1 MTEGTVIVKA
11 HKKHAWSGFHRFPKC
26 KDTVIATYGRGG
38 YDTGLSPEEEK
49 NLEGVLNLSAGT
61 LNKFSEYWQDYAVIL
76 TDKEKVLKLDRPRDF
91 LDYKILTRS
100 EKVANSVNETEDWPK
115 ATYVL
120 YDAEEDAKKDN
131 LRVKEKRKAYKQFNS
146 MTISEMR
153 NVLKI
158 MGKRADNAS
167 DALVENT
174 LAEIVEQE
182 SDKFI
187 ETMDLPDFKTRVL
200 IENLVNNNALRIRGG
215 HYMFGDDP
223 IGHDLEST
231 IIYLK
236 DPKNQDIVLSLKAK
250 LQATT
255 SSVKDI
261 TTDDTKM
268 PSKAKKV
275 KQK

>member
-38 YDTGLSPEEEK
+38 YDTGLSEAEEGDLEK
-49 NLEGVLNLSAGT
+49 VLNLEAGT

-131 LRVKEKRKAYKQFNS
+131 LKVKEKRRAYKQFNS
-146 MTISEMR
+146 MTISEMK

-167 DALVENT
+167 DALIENT

-182 SDKFI
+182 SDKFN
-187 ETMDLPDFKTRVL
+187 ETMELPDFKTRVL

-215 HYMFGDDP
+215 HYMFGDEP
-223 IGHDLEST
+223 IGHDLQST

-236 DPKNQDIVLSLKAK
+236 DPKNQDIVLSLKAR
-250 LQATT
+250 LQGTI

-261 TTDDTKM
+261 ATDDTKM

>member
-38 YDTGLSPEEEK
+38 YDTGLTPEEETR
-49 NLEGVLNLSAGT
+49 LEGVLNLSAGT

-91 LDYKILTRS
+91 LDYKLLTRS

-115 ATYVL
+115 AIYVL

-131 LRVKEKRKAYKQFNS
+131 LKVKEKRKAYKQFNS
-146 MTISEMR
+146 MTISEMK

-167 DALVENT
+167 DALIENT
-174 LAEIVEQE
+174 LADIVEQE
-182 SDKFI
+182 SEKFN
-187 ETMDLPDFKTRVL
+187 ETMALPDFKTRVL

-223 IGHDLEST
+223 IGHDLQSA

-236 DPKNQDIVLSLKAK
+236 DPKNQDIVLSLKAR
-250 LQATT
+250 LQGTT

-261 TTDDTKM
+261 ATDDTKM
-268 PSKAKKV
+268 PKKAKKV

>member
-11 HKKHAWSGFHRFPKC
+11 HRKHAWSGFHRFPKC

-38 YDTGLSPEEEK
+38 YDTGLDVAEEK
-49 NLEGVLNLSAGT
+49 ELEKVLNLEAGT
-61 LNKFSEYWQDYAVIL
+61 LNRFSDYWQNYAVIL
-76 TDKEKVLKLDRPRDF
+76 TDKDKILKLDRPRDF

-131 LRVKEKRKAYKQFNS
+131 LKVKEKRKAYKQFNS

-174 LAEIVEQE
+174 LAEIVEQD
-182 SDKFI
+182 SSKFN
-187 ETMDLPDFKTRVL
+187 ETMALPDFKTRVL

-236 DPKNQDIVLSLKAK
+236 DPKNQDIVLSLKAR
-250 LQATT
+250 LQGTT

-261 TTDDTKM
+261 IKDETKI
-268 PSKAKKV
+268 PKKVKKV

>member
-1 MTEGTVIVKA
+1 MLQEGTVIVKA

-38 YDTGLSPEEEK
+38 YDTGLTPQEEK
-49 NLEGVLNLSAGT
+49 TLEGVLNLEAGK
-61 LNKFSEYWQDYAVIL
+61 LNRFSDYWQDYAVIL
-76 TDKEKVLKLDRPRDF
+76 TEKDKVLKLDRPRDF
-91 LDYKILTRS
+91 LDYKILSRS
-100 EKVANSVNETEDWPK
+100 EKVCNSVNETDEWPK
-115 ATYVL
+115 AVYVL

-131 LRVKEKRKAYKQFNS
+131 LKVKEKRKAYKLFNS
-146 MTISEMR
+146 MTIGEMK

-158 MGKRADNAS
+158 MGKRANNSS

-174 LAEIVEQE
+174 LSDIVDQQPQEFNEIV
-182 SDKFI
+182 
-187 ETMDLPDFKTRVL
+187 DLPDFKTRVL
-200 IENLVNNNALRIRGG
+200 IEDLVGNNALRIRGG

-250 LQATT
+250 LQSTT
-255 SSVKDI
+255 SSVK
-261 TTDDTKM
+261 
-268 PSKAKKV
+268 AKKDESKNV
-275 KQK
+275 KVKN